1 MFQVFLH
8 NSLMLYAARCT
19 VEQPR
24 VPHYNCG
31 MMMKDGKRRV
41 GMLLL
46 ALGVLALDQSSK
58 ALWGEATGVVIPGV
72 LHLAPTRNTGI
83 AFGLLQ
89 GSSGAVLAVAGVAL
103 MVLFAR
109 LAGRGGLGQRIAWA
123 LMIGGALG
131 NVADRLRLGYV
142 VDFLALTF
150 MPWFPVFNV
159 ADAALV
165 AGVALLVLMEV
176 LGGRKSVR

>member
-1 MFQVFLH
+1 MRHV
-8 NSLMLYAARCT
+8 

-24 VPHYNCG
+24 VPHYNCF
-31 MMMKDGKRRV
+31 MTMKDGKRRW
-41 GMLLL
+41 GILL
-46 ALGVLALDQSSK
+46 ALAVLVLDQGSK

-72 LHLAPTRNTGI
+72 LHLVPTRNTGI

-89 GSSGAVLAVAGVAL
+89 GSSGAVLAMAGVAL

-165 AGVALLVLMEV
+165 VGVALLVLMEV

>member
-1 MFQVFLH
+1 MRH
-8 NSLMLYAARCT
+8 A

-24 VPHYNCG
+24 VSHYNCF
-31 MMMKDGKRRV
+31 MTMKDRKRRW
-41 GMLLL
+41 GILL
-46 ALGVLALDQSSK
+46 ALVVLALDQGSK

-142 VDFLALTF
+142 VDFFALTF

-165 AGVALLVLMEV
+165 VGVALLVLMEV